1 MNIIWFLLCEVPRAV
16 KFIESCQGLEAVG
29 NGELLFNGSEFELGK
44 MKKFWR

>member
-16 KFIESCQGLEAVG
+16 KFTESCQGLEAVG